1 MQPLQS
7 LPPRTIIGNYK
18 ILKELGQGGFGI
30 TYVAWDAQL
39 ERNVVLKECFPAA
52 ICVRNEQGRL
62 QPRSQDMEDA
72 YAMAM
77 EDMRKEARTLAK
89 LNHARVVRIYD
100 VFEANGSLFYVMP
113 WLEGGSLRERMDEA
127 VAPVAPGLAQQW
139 LCDVLDGLQYLHEK
153 GFIHRDLKPGNIL
166 FDEVERPVIIDFG
179 AAVQASAHTVTQ
191 GEFSYAYAAPEQIS
205 GKGTPFAGTDL
216 FALAATWYELLSGS
230 LPEETLRRMQ
240 KDDLQP
246 LSDLP
251 GMAELPPELLR
262 FVMCNLQLAPEARNL
277 SAAEWLRCLRG
288 ERALPS
294 LRHARSWRRM
304 LRWSCALLVAAV
316 GGAVC
321 VSSLVE
327 WSTEEQATTDE
338 KVTAEGGEEAL
349 YQAYMQRH
357 RASMEQAC
365 ADYRQT
371 TQQMRAL
378 QEEYERNC
386 EALLTEVE
394 EEVQPMSDEE
404 RFSYFMYDKR
414 PYERLYDLTNAC
426 RDAQNLLSSAYA
438 VGKGAM
444 LNELVGDPL
453 IHYPEASE
461 REMLMMPLLEQ
472 RLEKEFAEFRIIH
485 PNTFAPNDSAYRAR
499 LSALEAP

>member
-127 VAPVAPGLAQQW
+127 VAPVDPGLAQQW
-139 LCDVLDGLQYLHEK
+139 LCDVLEGLQYLHEK

-166 FDEVERPVIIDFG
+166 FDEDERPVIIDFG
-179 AAVQASAHTVTQ
+179 AAVQAFAHTITQ
-191 GEFSYAYAAPEQIS
+191 GEFSFAYAAPEQIS

-251 GMAELPPELLR
+251 GMAELPSELLR
-262 FVMCNLQLAPEARNL
+262 FVMCNLQLEPEARSL
-277 SAAEWLRCLRG
+277 SAAEWLQCLRG
-288 ERALPS
+288 ERVLPV
-294 LRHARSWRRM
+294 LHRRRSRRTRLM
-304 LRWSCALLVAAV
+304 WCLGVVAAIV
-316 GGAVC
+316 GVALGVAPLFDSYPAQEELDGASQIDHAMDALYRAYMHLHRPRFEQARLEYEKMTHQLTDLRAAYERDCEKLLAEVEAKVC
-321 VSSLVE
+321 VM
-327 WSTEEQATTDE
+327 TPEERATYFF
-338 KVTAEGGEEAL
+338 AGGE
-349 YQAYMQRH
+349 
-357 RASMEQAC
+357 
-365 ADYRQT
+365 
-371 TQQMRAL
+371 
-378 QEEYERNC
+378 
-386 EALLTEVE
+386 
-394 EEVQPMSDEE
+394 
-404 RFSYFMYDKR
+404 SYD
-414 PYERLYDLTNAC
+414 RLYDLTHAC
-426 RDAQNLLSSAYA
+426 MNEQQKLIDAYFRNHGAA
-438 VGKGAM
+438 VI
-444 LNELVGDPL
+444 ELISNPL
-453 IHYPEASE
+453 ENYSVASE
-461 REMLMMPLLEQ
+461 HELALMPLLEQ
-472 RLEKEFAEFRIIH
+472 RLEKEFAQYRLIH
-485 PNTFAPNDSAYRAR
+485 GKDYLPDDTPYRAR
-499 LSALEAP
+499 LRALDAS